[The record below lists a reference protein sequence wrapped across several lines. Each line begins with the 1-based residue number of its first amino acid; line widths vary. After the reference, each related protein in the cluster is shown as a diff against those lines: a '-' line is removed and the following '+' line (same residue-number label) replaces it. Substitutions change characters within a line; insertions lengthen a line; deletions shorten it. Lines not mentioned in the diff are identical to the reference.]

1 MAELKSL
8 QTMCR
13 QMIILMIKSKS
24 DHQLRLSILDRLP
37 TAILKDVL
45 VDIVKQYELQH
56 KLMEICQAR
65 CRACS
70 GNRTQETVNLY
81 VAMQQRIVRMIQERI
96 ARRRGRQY

>member
-1 MAELKSL
+1 
-8 QTMCR
+8 
-13 QMIILMIKSKS
+13 MIKSKS

-70 GNRTQETVNLY
+70 GNRTQETVKPIRRNAAKNRKDDTRKDSQTSWQTVLTHD
-81 VAMQQRIVRMIQERI
+81 AMSRNRHEQ
-96 ARRRGRQY
+96 